1 MNTETSPSAR
11 RVVLVTGAAGGL
23 GHATVHEFA
32 AQGWQVIAA
41 SHAVPPAWPAEN
53 VWGTRLDVTDRTRV
67 AAVFDGVLKRFGRLD
82 ALVNNAGIARDGL
95 VPQLTL
101 DEWQQ
106 VIDVNL
112 KGAFLCAQAAVR
124 PMLRQRDGHIIN
136 IASFGGRVGRAG
148 QSNYA
153 ASKAALLGL
162 TQSLAKEV
170 GSRDVRVNAVLPG
183 FLRTKLVGE
192 LTAEQLAQ
200 HCAANA
206 LGRLNEFGEVVR
218 FLVFLAGMKN
228 VSGQLFQLDS
238 RIAPWT

>member
-1 MNTETSPSAR
+1 MD
-11 RVVLVTGAAGGL
+11 
-23 GHATVHEFA
+23 EFA

-41 SHAVPPAWPAEN
+41 SHRVPPDWVADSI
-53 VWGTRLDVTDRTRV
+53 WGVQLDVTDRTQV
-67 AAVFDGVLKRFGRLD
+67 VAVFDGVLQRFGRLD
-82 ALVNNAGIARDGL
+82 VLINNAGIARDGL
-95 VPQLTL
+95 VPQLSV
-101 DEWQQ
+101 DEWQH

-124 PMLRQRDGHIIN
+124 PMMRQRDGHILN

-192 LTAEQLAQ
+192 LTEEQLAQ

>member
-1 MNTETSPSAR
+1 MP
-11 RVVLVTGAAGGL
+11 RVVLVTGAGGGL
-23 GHATVHEFA
+23 GSATVAEFA

-41 SHAVPPAWPAEN
+41 SHTSPPGAVGEN
-53 VWGTRLDVTDRTRV
+53 IMHITLDVTDRAQIAV
-67 AAVFDGVLKRFGRLD
+67 VFDEVLRRFGRLD
-82 ALVNNAGIARDGL
+82 ALINNAGIARDGL
-95 VPQLTL
+95 VPQLPPQ
-101 DEWQQ
+101 EWQQ
-106 VIDVNL
+106 VLDVNL

-183 FLRTKLVGE
+183 FLRTKLVGT
-192 LTAEQLAQ
+192 LTEEQLAG
-200 HCAANA
+200 HCAANV
-206 LGRLNEFGEVVR
+206 LGRLNDFGEVVR
-218 FLVFLAGMKN
+218 FLVFLAGMRN
-228 VSGQLFQLDS
+228 VSGQIFQLDS